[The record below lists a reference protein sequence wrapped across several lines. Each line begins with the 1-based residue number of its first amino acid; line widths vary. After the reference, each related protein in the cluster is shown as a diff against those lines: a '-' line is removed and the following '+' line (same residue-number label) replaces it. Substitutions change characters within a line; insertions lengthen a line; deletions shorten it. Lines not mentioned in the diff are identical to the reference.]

1 MPNLDRTGPM
11 GQGRMTGRGRGK
23 CNSAF
28 DGKNTAQ
35 RKNANCQLN
44 AGCLKQA
51 QSDEFNRQK
60 KD

>member
-1 MPNLDRTGPM
+1 MPNLDGTRPM
-11 GQGRMTGRGRGK
+11 GQGRMTGGGRGK

-28 DGKNTAQ
+28 DGNNTTK
-35 RKNANCQLN
+35 RKNANRQLN
-44 AGCLKQA
+44 AGCLKQS